1 MIPECT
7 WPRCRSFSVWY
18 TPLENNF
25 LTGYTERGHDM
36 FSLFRKK
43 VLVVED
49 EPALRKA
56 LMEKLTS
63 AGYAVIAAKD
73 GQEGLALA
81 MSKKPKVVLLD
92 LMLPRMDG
100 MSVLDRLRKDSWGA
114 NVPVI
119 ILTNLMATDGYKKL
133 AEEFHVYD
141 YVVKSDRTLE
151 EVVSKVSGA
160 IKNVADSS

>member
-1 MIPECT
+1 
-7 WPRCRSFSVWY
+7 
-18 TPLENNF
+18 
-25 LTGYTERGHDM
+25 M
-36 FSLFRKK
+36 FGGLFKKK

-56 LMEKLTS
+56 LTEKLS
-63 AGYAVIAAKD
+63 AAGYQVIVAKD
-73 GQEGLALA
+73 GQEGLTQA
-81 MSKKPKVVLLD
+81 MNKKPKVILLD

-114 NVPVI
+114 EVPVI

-133 AEEFHVYD
+133 AEQFKVYD

-151 EVVSKVSGA
+151 EVVTKVNGA
-160 IKNVADSS
+160 LKSA